1 MRLVKT
7 SALIL
12 LFILAIIGQTNK
24 GGISGTVSDT
34 NGAVVPGAKVTIT
47 NEATKQSVVLT
58 TSDSGTY
65 VANNLDPALY
75 SVLVEA
81 PNFKKSLVR
90 RVKVDTATTSTV
102 NVSVQAGSVAEEV
115 TIQADAQMVNAE
127 SGTISQTITERQ
139 LRDLPLNN
147 RSVLDLA
154 VYDAECLGRRRQ

>member
-12 LFILAIIGQTNK
+12 LFTLAIIGQTNK

-90 RVKVDTATTSTV
+90 SVKVDTATSSTV

-115 TIQADAQMVNAE
+115 T
-127 SGTISQTITERQ
+127 
-139 LRDLPLNN
+139 
-147 RSVLDLA
+147 
-154 VYDAECLGRRRQ
+154 